1 MYLSRLEIFGF
12 KSFPQ
17 KISIEAGS
25 GVTAIVGPNGCGKTN
40 VVDAIRWCLGEQS
53 AKTLRSEKMEDVIFN
68 GTKGEK
74 PLSLAEVSLI
84 FSNEDGQLAVEYN
97 EVSVTRRLFRS
108 GESEYLLNNR
118 ACRLKDITDLFLNTG
133 LGADSYS
140 MIEPR
145 MIETILSE
153 DRSIRRSLFEEAAG
167 VAKYR
172 QQKKTAERRLES
184 TNEDLLRLQDIVEE
198 VEKKLRSLKR
208 QSSKAKVYDRFLQ
221 ELKELDLKLA
231 AWDNLRLTREQE
243 KLTSQIKVLQQ
254 RRGEMQQQLDEQEN
268 SISRARECLEGN
280 EEQIA
285 GVQTRIGIVSEEIQ
299 KMENRLAVIRERR
312 SGLEQAMQR
321 REGEI
326 KGLLAAINGLEAQSK
341 GHQNSQEQASASLA
355 SMTEQVKHR
364 EAELLRLESSLTSAK
379 LALGEARHELMEAL
393 KKESE
398 GKEQIAILLN
408 RQETSIKESA
418 RLAAERQALLQ
429 EIEQR
434 VQKLSG
440 LLEQVAV
447 ERKALEVLAE
457 ERTRLRIKSKEAQD
471 ELLLLN
477 NQLAQNG
484 SYLSGLEKEQELL
497 AGLNKR
503 YEGYGQGAQHLLAKK
518 GELGTEIF
526 PLAEMIQVEPGYQQA
541 IEAALGEK
549 LQWLAVPNLQA
560 MKRAGQMLK
569 DDKAG
574 KATLIPASSF
584 VPGSES
590 RPVKI
595 LGTRGWAADF
605 IKCSSQY
612 VPMLAALLDK
622 TAVVENSE
630 DIFALG
636 RENPGLTLVSL
647 EGEKMDQSG
656 ALFTGGM
663 PQGQFGLLERNQRI
677 EQLGREIAA
686 SRQELQIKTSQIQS
700 LRVKS
705 SDLAKRSEEVDKEAE
720 RHQKMLLDSE
730 RQQAGLAADE
740 ERGRQRVGEVSGLL
754 EAALAGSDQLGL
766 ELKALQEGF
775 LESSENNR
783 DESQLLAMREQEVQ
797 TLEQERNRKASGVNA
812 LKLELSEQNARIEGI
827 KRELEETERRKNES
841 LERIQALRAEDESSF
856 GSMAQLQQ
864 EAESLN
870 VELEKQSALRKSAMS
885 QREEFQKQS
894 QKSLAELKSAE
905 ESMHKVRREHEDL
918 QQQLSRSQI
927 ELGSLNNEYDNLAQR
942 MQAEYQTGL
951 AGLPQP
957 EEFDENASRTR
968 TDDLKLKLKK
978 LGPINFAAFEEL
990 NAEEERYG
998 FLSKQRE
1005 DLLTAKQDLLV
1016 SIAKIDETA
1025 RAMFTETLEGI
1036 KKGFVQI
1043 FQRLFIGGEAE
1054 IRLSGSEDPLE
1065 AELEILATP
1074 EGKSMKSITLLS
1086 GGEKTLTATALL
1098 FGIYLVKPAP
1108 FCVLDE
1114 IDAPL
1119 DDANIQRFC
1128 TMLKDFSAG
1137 TQFMVITHNKRT
1149 MEAADRL
1156 YGVTMEQPG
1165 ISKLVSVKFD

>member
-17 KISIEAGS
+17 KITIEAGS

-53 AKTLRSEKMEDVIFN
+53 TKTLRSEKMEDVIFN

-74 PLSLAEVSLI
+74 PLSMAEVSLI

-97 EVSVTRRLFRS
+97 EVSITRRLFRS
-108 GESEYLLNNR
+108 GESEYLINNR
-118 ACRLKDITDLFLNTG
+118 TCRLKDITDLFLNTG

-140 MIEPR
+140 MIEPK

-153 DRSIRRSLFEEAAG
+153 DRTIRRSLFEEAAG

-208 QSSKAKVYDRFLQ
+208 QSSKAKIYERFLQ
-221 ELKELDLKLA
+221 ELKELDLKVA
-231 AWDNLRLTREQE
+231 AWDRLRLSQKQE
-243 KLTSQIKVLQQ
+243 ELAAQINILQQ

-268 SISRARECLEGN
+268 SIGRARECLEQN
-280 EEQIA
+280 EEQITE
-285 GVQTRIGIVSEEIQ
+285 VQNRIGLVSEEIQ
-299 KMENRLAVIRERR
+299 KIENRLAVIRERR

-326 KGLLAAINGLEAQSK
+326 KALLAAINRLEARSKEHQSAQE
-341 GHQNSQEQASASLA
+341 QNSGSLA
-355 SMTEQVKHR
+355 SMTELVKGR
-364 EAELLRLESSLTSAK
+364 EAELLRLESGLTSAK

-398 GKEQIAILLN
+398 GKEQIAILLS
-408 RQETSIKESA
+408 RQESATRESA
-418 RLAAERQALLQ
+418 RLSEEQKALQQ

-434 VQKLSG
+434 AQKLSG
-440 LLEQVAV
+440 LTEQVAV

-457 ERTRLRIKSKEAQD
+457 ERSRLRLKSKEAQD

-484 SYLSGLEKEQELL
+484 SFLSGLEKEQELL
-497 AGLNKR
+497 SGLNKR
-503 YEGYGQGAQHLLAKK
+503 YEGYGQGAQHLLSQKN
-518 GELGTEIF
+518 ELGAEIY
-526 PLAEMIQVEPGYQQA
+526 PLAELIQVEPGYQQA
-541 IEAALGEK
+541 IEAALGDK
-549 LQWLAVPNLQA
+549 LQWLVVPDLQA
-560 MKRAGQMLK
+560 VKRAGQMLK
-569 DDKAG
+569 DAKAG
-574 KATLIPASSF
+574 KATLLPAGSFAFGSGPRPEKIP
-584 VPGSES
+584 
-590 RPVKI
+590 
-595 LGTRGWAADF
+595 GTRGWAADF
-605 IKCSSQY
+605 IKCPPQY
-612 VPMLAALLDK
+612 LPLFAGLLEK
-622 TAVVENSE
+622 TAIADNDT
-630 DIFALG
+630 DIFTLSQA
-636 RENPGLTLVSL
+636 NPGLTLVSL
-647 EGEKMDQSG
+647 EGEKLDRTG
-656 ALFTGGM
+656 ALYTGGM

-677 EQLGREIAA
+677 EQLGEEISV
-686 SRQELQIKTSQIQS
+686 SRQGMQTKTAQIQA
-700 LRVKS
+700 LRAKS
-705 SDLAKRSEEVDKEAE
+705 ADLARRSEEVDRETEK
-720 RHQKMLLDSE
+720 HQRMLLDSE
-730 RQQAGLAADE
+730 RLQAGLAADE
-740 ERGRQRVGEVSGLL
+740 ERSRQRMGEVSVLL
-754 EAALAGSDQLGL
+754 EAVLAGSDQLGR
-766 ELKALQEGF
+766 ELNALQDGF
-775 LESSENNR
+775 LESSENNK
-783 DESQLLAMREQEVQ
+783 DESQLLALREQEVQ
-797 TLEQERNRKASGVNA
+797 ALEQERTQKAADVNA
-812 LKLELSEQNARIEGI
+812 QKLELSELNARAEGI
-827 KRELEETERRKNES
+827 RRELEETESRKNES
-841 LERIQALRAEDESSF
+841 LERIQDLRAEDENSF

-870 VELEKQSALRKSAMS
+870 VELEKQSSLRKSAMS
-885 QREEFQKQS
+885 QREELQKQS
-894 QKSLAELKSAE
+894 QRSLSDLKNAE
-905 ESMHKVRREHEDL
+905 EGMHKVRREHEDL
-918 QQQLSRSQI
+918 QQRLSQSQI
-927 ELGSLNNEYDNLAQR
+927 DLGSLNNEYDNLAHR
-942 MQAEYQTGL
+942 MLSEYQAEL
-951 AGLPQP
+951 SGLPQP
-957 EEFDENASRTR
+957 EEFDESAARTR
-968 TDDLKLKLKK
+968 IDGLKLKLKK

-1005 DLLTAKQDLLV
+1005 DLLTAKQDLMT
-1016 SIAKIDETA
+1016 SITKIDETA
-1025 RAMFTETLEGI
+1025 RAMFLETLEGI

-1054 IRLSGSEDPLE
+1054 IRLSGSDDPLE
-1065 AELEILATP
+1065 AEIEILATP

-1119 DDANIQRFC
+1119 DDANVQRFC
-1128 TMLKDFSAG
+1128 TMLKDFSAS

-1165 ISKLVSVKFD
+1165 ISKIVSVKFD

>member
-17 KISIEAGS
+17 KITIETGS

-53 AKTLRSEKMEDVIFN
+53 TKTLRSEKMEDVIFN

-74 PLSLAEVSLI
+74 PLSMAEVSLI

-97 EVSVTRRLFRS
+97 EVSITRRLFRS
-108 GESEYLLNNR
+108 GESEYLMNNR
-118 ACRLKDITDLFLNTG
+118 TCRLKDITDLFLNTG

-140 MIEPR
+140 MIEPK

-153 DRSIRRSLFEEAAG
+153 DRTIRRSLFEEAAG

-221 ELKELDLKLA
+221 ELKELDQKLA

-243 KLTSQIKVLQQ
+243 ILSAQIKVLQQ
-254 RRGEMQQQLDEQEN
+254 RRSEMQQQLDEQEN
-268 SISRARECLEGN
+268 SIGRARECLEQN
-280 EEQIA
+280 EEQITE
-285 GVQTRIGIVSEEIQ
+285 VQNRIGLVSEEIQ
-299 KMENRLAVIRERR
+299 KIESRLAVIRERR
-312 SGLEQAMQR
+312 SGMEQAMQR

-326 KGLLAAINGLEAQSK
+326 KSLLTAINGLEARSKEHQST
-341 GHQNSQEQASASLA
+341 QEQTSVSLV
-355 SMTEQVKHR
+355 SMTEQVKGR
-364 EAELLRLESSLTSAK
+364 ESELLRLESSLTSAK

-398 GKEQIAILLN
+398 GKEQIAILLS
-408 RQETSIKESA
+408 RQESA
-418 RLAAERQALLQ
+418 IRETAKLSAEQKALQQ

-434 VQKLSG
+434 AQKLAS

-457 ERTRLRIKSKEAQD
+457 ERNRLRLKSKEAQD

-518 GELGTEIF
+518 GELGSEIY
-526 PLAEMIQVEPGYQQA
+526 PLAELIQVEPGYQQA

-549 LQWLAVPNLQA
+549 LQWLVVPDLQA

-574 KATLIPASSF
+574 KATLIAVDSF
-584 VPGSES
+584 AAAES

-595 LGTRGWAADF
+595 SGTRGWAAEF
-605 IKCSSQY
+605 IKCAPQY
-612 VPMLAALLDK
+612 LPLIAKLLDK
-622 TAVVENSE
+622 TAVVEDSG
-630 DIFALG
+630 DIFTLVQK
-636 RENPGLTLVSL
+636 NPGLTLVSL
-647 EGEKMDQSG
+647 DGEKLDWTG
-656 ALFTGGM
+656 ALYAGGM

-677 EQLGREIAA
+677 EQLEIEIAA
-686 SRQELQIKTSQIQS
+686 SRQEMQTKTSQIQS
-700 LRVKS
+700 LRAKS
-705 SDLAKRSEEVDKEAE
+705 ADLAKRSEEVDRETDK
-720 RHQKMLLDSE
+720 HQRMLLDSE
-730 RQQAGLAADE
+730 RLQAGLAADE
-740 ERGRQRVGEVSGLL
+740 ERSRQRIGEVSGLL
-754 EAALAGSDQLGL
+754 ETALAGSDQLGR
-766 ELKALQEGF
+766 ELNALQDGF
-775 LESSENNR
+775 LESSENNK
-783 DESQLLAMREQEVQ
+783 DESQLLTLREQEVQ
-797 TLEQERNRKASGVNA
+797 ALEQERAQKASEVNA
-812 LKLELSEQNARIEGI
+812 QKLELSELNARAEGI
-827 KRELEETERRKNES
+827 RRELEETENRKNES
-841 LERIQALRAEDESSF
+841 MDRIQDLRVEDENSF

-864 EAESLN
+864 EAETLN
-870 VELEKQSALRKSAMS
+870 VELEKQSSLRKSAMS

-894 QKSLAELKSAE
+894 QKSLSDLKSAE
-905 ESMHKVRREHEDL
+905 EGMHKVRREHEDL
-918 QQQLSRSQI
+918 QQQLSQAQI
-927 ELGSLNNEYDNLAQR
+927 DLGSLNNEYDNLVQR
-942 MQAEYQTGL
+942 MQAEYQTDL

-957 EEFDENASRTR
+957 EEFDENTARTR
-968 TDDLKLKLKK
+968 IDDLKLKLKK

-1005 DLLTAKQDLLV
+1005 DLMTAKQDLMT
-1016 SIAKIDETA
+1016 SITKIDETA
-1025 RAMFTETLEGI
+1025 RAMFLETLEGI

-1065 AELEILATP
+1065 AEIEILATP

-1119 DDANIQRFC
+1119 DDANVQRFC
-1128 TMLKDFSAG
+1128 KMLKDFSAS

-1165 ISKLVSVKFD
+1165 ISKIVSVKFD

>member
-53 AKTLRSEKMEDVIFN
+53 TKTLRSEKMEDVIFN

-74 PLSLAEVSLI
+74 PLSMAEVSLI

-118 ACRLKDITDLFLNTG
+118 TCRLKDITDLFLNTG

-140 MIEPR
+140 MIEPK

-153 DRSIRRSLFEEAAG
+153 DRTVRRSLFEEAAG

-184 TNEDLLRLQDIVEE
+184 TNEDLLRLQDIVVE

-208 QSSKAKVYDRFLQ
+208 QSTKAKVYDRFLQ
-221 ELKELDLKLA
+221 ELKDLDLKLA
-231 AWDNLRLTREQE
+231 AWDHLRLTRERE
-243 KLTSQIKVLQQ
+243 KLNSQIQVLQQ

-268 SISRARECLEGN
+268 SIGRARESLEQN
-280 EEQIA
+280 EEQIT
-285 GVQTRIGIVSEEIQ
+285 GIQTRIGLVSEEIQ
-299 KMENRLAVIRERR
+299 KIENRLAVIRERR

-326 KGLLAAINGLEAQSK
+326 KTLLAAISGLEARSKEHQS
-341 GHQNSQEQASASLA
+341 SQEQAAVSLA
-355 SMTEQVKHR
+355 ALTEQAKNR
-364 EAELLRLESSLTSAK
+364 ESELLRLESDLTSAK

-398 GKEQIAILLN
+398 GKEQIAILLS
-408 RQETSIKESA
+408 RQETAGKEASK
-418 RLAAERQALLQ
+418 LSAERQSLQQ

-434 VQKLSG
+434 IQKLAG
-440 LLEQVAV
+440 LSEQVIV

-457 ERTRLRIKSKEAQD
+457 ERNRLRIKSKEAQD

-497 AGLNKR
+497 SGLNKR
-503 YEGYGQGAQHLLAKK
+503 YEGYGQGAQHLLSRKN
-518 GELGTEIF
+518 ELGMDIY
-526 PLAEMIQVEPGYQQA
+526 PLAELIQVEPGYQQA
-541 IEAALGEK
+541 IEAALAEK
-549 LQWLAVPNLQA
+549 LQWLVVPDIQAV
-560 MKRAGQMLK
+560 KRAGQMLK
-569 DDKAG
+569 NDKAG

-584 VPGSES
+584 SAGAGP
-590 RPVKI
+590 RPEKAQ
-595 LGTRGWAADF
+595 GTRGWAADF
-605 IKCSSQY
+605 VKCPPQY
-612 VPMLAALLDK
+612 APIISRLLDK
-622 TAVVENSE
+622 TAIVENSE
-630 DIFALG
+630 DLFSLG
-636 RENPGLTLVSL
+636 NDNPGLTLVSL

-677 EQLGREIAA
+677 EKLEAEISS
-686 SRQELQIKTSQIQS
+686 SRQEMQTKTSQIQA

-705 SDLAKRSEEVDKEAE
+705 ADLAKRTEEVEKETE
-720 RHQKMLLDSE
+720 KHQRMLIDSE
-730 RQQAGLAADE
+730 RQQAGLAADQ
-740 ERGRQRVGEVSGLL
+740 ERIGQRIGEVASLL
-754 EAALAGSDQLGL
+754 EAALAGSDQLGQ
-766 ELKALQEGF
+766 ELKTLQAGF
-775 LESSENNR
+775 LEFSENNR
-783 DESQLLAMREQEVQ
+783 DESQLLALREQEVQ
-797 TLEQERNRKASGVNA
+797 TLEQGRNQKADGVNL
-812 LKLELSEQNARIEGI
+812 LKLELSEQNARTESIR
-827 KRELEETERRKNES
+827 RELEEAERRKNES
-841 LERIQALRAEDESSF
+841 LERIQDLRAEDEDSF

-870 VELEKQSALRKSAMS
+870 VELEKQSSLRKSAMS

-894 QKSLAELKSAE
+894 QRSLADLKSAE
-905 ESMHKVRREHEDL
+905 EGMHKVRREHEDL
-918 QQQLSRSQI
+918 QQQLSQSQI
-927 ELGSLNNEYDNLAQR
+927 DLGSLNNEYDNLAQR
-942 MQAEYQTGL
+942 MQAEYQTEL

-957 EEFDENASRTR
+957 EEFDEGVSSGRIE
-968 TDDLKLKLKK
+968 DLKMKLKK

-1005 DLLTAKQDLLV
+1005 DLLTAKQDLLT
-1016 SIAKIDETA
+1016 SITKIDETA
-1025 RAMFTETLEGI
+1025 RAMFLETLEGI

-1065 AELEILATP
+1065 AEIEILATP

-1119 DDANIQRFC
+1119 DDANVQRFC
-1128 TMLKDFSAG
+1128 TMLRDFSAS

-1165 ISKLVSVKFD
+1165 ISKIVSVKFD

>member
-17 KISIEAGS
+17 KITIEAGS

-53 AKTLRSEKMEDVIFN
+53 TKTLRSEKMEDVIFN

-74 PLSLAEVSLI
+74 PLSMAEVSLI

-97 EVSVTRRLFRS
+97 EVSITRRLFRS
-108 GESEYLLNNR
+108 GESEYLMNNR
-118 ACRLKDITDLFLNTG
+118 TCRLKDITDLFLNTG

-153 DRSIRRSLFEEAAG
+153 DRTTRRSLFEEAAG

-221 ELKELDLKLA
+221 DLKELDLKLA
-231 AWDNLRLTREQE
+231 AWDHLRLSREQE
-243 KLTSQIKVLQQ
+243 KMTAQIKVLQQ
-254 RRGEMQQQLDEQEN
+254 RRGEMQQQLDEQEH
-268 SISRARECLEGN
+268 SIGRARECLEQN
-280 EEQIA
+280 EEQITE
-285 GVQTRIGIVSEEIQ
+285 VQNRIGLVSEEIQ
-299 KMENRLAVIRERR
+299 KIENRLAVIRERR

-326 KGLLAAINGLEAQSK
+326 KALLTAINRLEARSKEHQST
-341 GHQNSQEQASASLA
+341 QEQTSVSLA
-355 SMTEQVKHR
+355 SMTEQVKGR

-398 GKEQIAILLN
+398 GKEQIAILLS
-408 RQETSIKESA
+408 RQESATRESA
-418 RLAAERQALLQ
+418 KLSDEQKALQQ

-434 VQKLSG
+434 AQKLSG
-440 LLEQVAV
+440 LIEQVAV

-457 ERTRLRIKSKEAQD
+457 ERSRLRLKSKEAQD

-484 SYLSGLEKEQELL
+484 SFLSGLEKEQELL

-503 YEGYGQGAQHLLAKK
+503 YEGYGQGAQHLLSQKN
-518 GELGTEIF
+518 ELGAEIY
-526 PLAEMIQVEPGYQQA
+526 PLAELIQVEPGYQQA

-549 LQWLAVPNLQA
+549 LQWLVVTDLQA

-569 DDKAG
+569 DAKAG
-574 KATLIPASSF
+574 KATLLPAASF
-584 VPGSES
+584 AAGSGANTE
-590 RPVKI
+590 KI
-595 LGTRGWAADF
+595 SGTRGWAADF
-605 IKCSSQY
+605 IKCPTQY
-612 VPMLAALLDK
+612 LPLIAGLLDK
-622 TAVVENSE
+622 TAIVDNDT
-630 DIFALG
+630 DIFTLG

-647 EGEKMDQSG
+647 EGEKLDRTG
-656 ALFTGGM
+656 ALYTGGM

-677 EQLGREIAA
+677 EQLGVEISA
-686 SRQELQIKTSQIQS
+686 SRQEMQTKTAQIQS
-700 LRVKS
+700 LRAKS
-705 SDLAKRSEEVDKEAE
+705 ADLAKRSEEVDRETEK
-720 RHQKMLLDSE
+720 HQKMLLDSE
-730 RQQAGLAADE
+730 RMQAGLAADE
-740 ERGRQRVGEVSGLL
+740 ERSRQRIGEVSVLL
-754 EAALAGSDQLGL
+754 ETVLAGSDQLGR
-766 ELKALQEGF
+766 ELNALQDGF
-775 LESSENNR
+775 LESSENNK
-783 DESQLLAMREQEVQ
+783 DESQLLTLREQEVQ
-797 TLEQERNRKASGVNA
+797 GLEQDRTQKAAEVNA
-812 LKLELSEQNARIEGI
+812 QKLELSELNARAEGI
-827 KRELEETERRKNES
+827 RRELEETESRKNES
-841 LERIQALRAEDESSF
+841 LERIQDLRAEDENSF

-870 VELEKQSALRKSAMS
+870 VELEKQSSLRKSAMS

-894 QKSLAELKSAE
+894 QRSLSDLKNAE
-905 ESMHKVRREHEDL
+905 EGMHKVRREHEDL
-918 QQQLSRSQI
+918 QQQLSQSQI
-927 ELGSLNNEYDNLAQR
+927 DLGSLNNEYDNLAQR
-942 MQAEYQTGL
+942 MQAEYQTEL

-957 EEFDENASRTR
+957 EEFDENAARTR
-968 TDDLKLKLKK
+968 TEDLKLKLKK

-1005 DLLTAKQDLLV
+1005 DLLTAKQDLMT
-1016 SIAKIDETA
+1016 SITKIDETA
-1025 RAMFTETLEGI
+1025 RAMFLETLEGI

-1054 IRLSGSEDPLE
+1054 IRLTGSEDPLE
-1065 AELEILATP
+1065 AEIEILATP

-1119 DDANIQRFC
+1119 DDANVQRFC
-1128 TMLKDFSAG
+1128 KMLKDFSAS

-1165 ISKLVSVKFD
+1165 ISKIVSVKFD

>member
-1 MYLSRLEIFGF
+1 MYLLRLEIFGF

-53 AKTLRSEKMEDVIFN
+53 TKTLRSEKMEDVIFN

-74 PLSLAEVSLI
+74 PLSMAEVSLI
-84 FSNEDGQLAVEYN
+84 FSNEDGQLALEYN

-118 ACRLKDITDLFLNTG
+118 TCRLKDITDLFLNTG

-153 DRSIRRSLFEEAAG
+153 DRTIRRSLFEEAAG

-231 AWDNLRLTREQE
+231 AWDHQRLTQEQE
-243 KLTSQIKVLQQ
+243 KLTGWIQVLQQ

-268 SISRARECLEGN
+268 SIGRARECLERN
-280 EEQIA
+280 EEQISE
-285 GVQTRIGIVSEEIQ
+285 VQARIGLVSEEIQ

-312 SGLEQAMQR
+312 SGLEEAMHR

-326 KGLLAAINGLEAQSK
+326 KGLLAAISGLEATSK
-341 GHQNSQEQASASLA
+341 SHQNSQEQAASSLA
-355 SMTEQVKHR
+355 AMTEQAKNG
-364 EAELLRLESSLTSAK
+364 EAELLRLESNLTSAK
-379 LALGEARHELMEAL
+379 LALSEARHELMEAL

-408 RQETSIKESA
+408 RQETAVKEAAKLS
-418 RLAAERQALLQ
+418 AERQNLQQ

-434 VQKLSG
+434 TQKLAG
-440 LLEQVAV
+440 LSEQVAV

-457 ERTRLRIKSKEAQD
+457 ERSRLRLKSKEAQD

-484 SYLSGLEKEQELL
+484 SFLSGLEKEQELL
-497 AGLNKR
+497 SGLNKR
-503 YEGYGQGAQHLLAKK
+503 YEGYGQGAQHLLSQKSQ
-518 GELGTEIF
+518 LGTEIY

-549 LQWLAVPNLQA
+549 LQWLVVPDIPA

-569 DDKAG
+569 NDKTG
-574 KATLIPASSF
+574 KATLLPASSF
-584 VPGSES
+584 VPGSGS
-590 RPVKI
+590 RPEKI
-595 LGTRGWAADF
+595 PGTRGWASDF
-605 IKCSSQY
+605 IKCQTHY
-612 VPMLAALLDK
+612 LPMIARLLDK
-622 TAVVENSE
+622 TVVAEE
-630 DIFALG
+630 GQDIFSLSAAHPDLIFV
-636 RENPGLTLVSL
+636 NL
-647 EGEKMDQSG
+647 EGEKIDDRGS
-656 ALFTGGM
+656 LFIGGM

-677 EQLGREIAA
+677 EQLGMEIAA
-686 SRQELQIKTSQIQS
+686 SRQELQTKTSHIQS
-700 LRVKS
+700 LRAKS
-705 SDLAKRSEEVDKEAE
+705 ADLAKRTEEVEKETE
-720 RHQKMLLDSE
+720 KHQRLLLDSE

-740 ERGRQRVGEVSGLL
+740 ERSRQRIGDVSGLL
-754 EAALAGSDQLGL
+754 EAALAGSELLGR
-766 ELKALQEGF
+766 ELKELQDGF

-783 DESQLLAMREQEVQ
+783 DESQLLTVREQEVQ
-797 TLEQERNRKASGVNA
+797 TLEQERNQKAAGVNA
-812 LKLELSEQNARIEGI
+812 QKLELSEQNARTEGI
-827 KRELEETERRKNES
+827 RRELEEAERRKNES

-870 VELEKQSALRKSAMS
+870 VELEKQSSLRKSAMS
-885 QREEFQKQS
+885 QREEFQKLS
-894 QKSLAELKSAE
+894 QKSLADLKSAE
-905 ESMHKVRREHEDL
+905 ESMHRVRRENEDL
-918 QQQLSRSQI
+918 QQQLSQSQI

-942 MQAEYQTGL
+942 MQAEYQTQL
-951 AGLPQP
+951 ATLPQP
-957 EEFDENASRTR
+957 EEFDESASRVR

-1005 DLLTAKQDLLV
+1005 DLMTAKQDLLT
-1016 SIAKIDETA
+1016 SITKIDETA
-1025 RAMFTETLEGI
+1025 RAMFLETLEGI

-1054 IRLSGSEDPLE
+1054 IRLTGSEDPLE
-1065 AELEILATP
+1065 AEIEILATP

-1119 DDANIQRFC
+1119 DDANVQRFC
-1128 TMLKDFSAG
+1128 TMLKDFSAS

-1165 ISKLVSVKFD
+1165 VSKIVSVKFD